1 MFTMSEE
8 SVEDPHRHRHQCAY
22 LRLSINLAI
31 DGGAKTIISGDSH
44 LLKLKEFK
52 GIEII
57 KVADFLRTK

>member
-1 MFTMSEE
+1 MSEE
-8 SVEDPHRHRHQCAY
+8 SVEDPHCHRHQCAD

-57 KVADFLRTK
+57 KAVDFLMKK